1 MKFKNGWFNYETSTA
16 TALLNA
22 YGAKRAERMVVDV
35 GSSLPKQFVLT
46 VYTKSRLQNLAQLQR
61 FESISPLP

>member
-35 GSSLPKQFVLT
+35 DYICNMITSDVLDRHFRNSSC
-46 VYTKSRLQNLAQLQR
+46 
-61 FESISPLP
+61 